1 MKLIHDSYQ
10 INRSTITELLRVLE
24 ANSICSDDEGEEWN
38 NDPVIKIHQVLE
50 TECEKQNQ

>member
-1 MKLIHDSYQ
+1 MKLIRDSYQ

-38 NDPVIKIHQVLE
+38 NYPVIKIQQVLE

>member
-1 MKLIHDSYQ
+1 MKLIRDSYQ

-38 NDPVIKIHQVLE
+38 NDPVIKIQQVLE